1 MARKKKRWRD
11 MDDPTDIFGH
21 ERPEDRAGPVVDP
34 NYDAFRRHMEEHIQ
48 GETRAFHEL
57 RSKAEHELQAAAMVS
72 APARRSAPP
81 PPPRKT
87 AIVEAAQ
94 ANPLP
99 PAAIRQAPARPVSK
113 GSGLGTMVAM
123 GLIFTAIGF
132 LLHHAWQQTQPLS
145 RKGGLAAKSKMLA
158 DCSSEKEKVA
168 PVRRSREN
176 QQKTAAVAPPP
187 AAVPE
192 AVPVPAPV
200 APQVEATAAE
210 PTLKGITLRAVE
222 LRKGPGQSFEIVDS
236 LPPGFSLEGDLTTD
250 RQWLRVK
257 PGAFVSVDAV
267 QFQDAAAGGYQ
278 AHWVGANIANIREFP
293 LTTARIL
300 RKAQPGTELNLQVFN
315 SEWAQLADGGFVF
328 RKLVTSEAPRKL
340 QLPAVMRVS
349 VEKAEIRGGP
359 GAQYPVLG
367 LYFRNHKVEVQELE
381 SGWLRVGPDQYMRA
395 QELELA
401 SKGNTDRT
409 L

>member
-1 MARKKKRWRD
+1 
-11 MDDPTDIFGH
+11 MDDPTDIFGS
-21 ERPEDRAGPVVDP
+21 ERPEDREGPAVDP
-34 NYDAFRRHMEEHIQ
+34 AYDVFRRHMEEHIQ

-57 RSKAEHELQAAAMVS
+57 RSTAEHELQASTMVS
-72 APARRSAPP
+72 PPSRRAAPP
-81 PPPRKT
+81 PPARK
-87 AIVEAAQ
+87 AAPMEAPK
-94 ANPLP
+94 ANSLP
-99 PAAIRQAPARPVSK
+99 PAAMRQAPARPVSK

-132 LLHHAWQQTQPLS
+132 LLNHAWQQAQPLT
-145 RKGGLAAKSKMLA
+145 RKGGVAAKSRMVA
-158 DCSSEKEKVA
+158 DASCSDKEKVA
-168 PVRRSREN
+168 PSRRSRDSSP
-176 QQKTAAVAPPP
+176 KTAAVS
-187 AAVPE
+187 
-192 AVPVPAPV
+192 PVPAPTPEP
-200 APQVEATAAE
+200 APAASKAEASAAAE
-210 PTLKGITLRAVE
+210 STLKGMTLRAVE
-222 LRKGPGQSFEIVDS
+222 LRKGPGTGFEIVDS
-236 LPPGFSLEGDLTTD
+236 LPPGFALEGDLTTD

-267 QFQDAAAGGYQ
+267 QFQDATSAGYQ
-278 AHWVGANIANIREFP
+278 PYWVGGHIANIREFP
-293 LTTARIL
+293 LITARIL
-300 RKAQPGTELNLQVFN
+300 RKAQPGSELKLQAFN
-315 SEWAQLADGGFVF
+315 DEWAQLADGGFVF
-328 RKLVTSEAPRKL
+328 RKLVTNEAPRKL

-401 SKGNTDRT
+401 TKGNTDRT